1 MKDRPDASR
10 GYYWAIIGAFYDVH
24 NTLGTGF
31 LEKVYENALAYLL
44 RVRGL
49 TVVQQAPIHVYFQ
62 DVLVG
67 EYYADLLVADK
78 VIVELKTPERIYPE
92 HLAQL
97 SNYLKATHIEIGM
110 LLNFG
115 RQSSFKRV
123 ILTDDRKSLPN
134 NVSNSDVAV

>member
-1 MKDRPDASR
+1 MLHEDIT
-10 GYYWAIIGAFYDVH
+10 GAIIGAFYDVH

-44 RVRGL
+44 HLRGFQ
-49 TVVQQAPIHVYFQ
+49 VIQQAPIKVHFHGVI
-62 DVLVG
+62 VG

-78 VIVELKTPERIYPE
+78 VIVELKTAERIHPE

-97 SNYLKATHIEIGM
+97 SNYLKATSIEVGL

-115 RQSSFKRV
+115 RQTSFKRV
-123 ILTDDRKSLPN
+123 ILTNDRKTSLSTLQPN
-134 NVSNSDVAV
+134 SPRDPNSIR